1 MADTPL
7 ITNTDGK
14 CYENEVAF
22 SVANYIDQMNK
33 KSQMKLEQRKKWGKT
48 GSKRKWVAE
57 RNIHFIIMAIR

>member
-33 KSQMKLEQRKKWGKT
+33 KKSNEARAKKNGANRQQRK
-48 GSKRKWVAE
+48 
-57 RNIHFIIMAIR
+57 